1 MSTANLVPETWNLT
15 GDDAKKTLSRV
26 GRRRLVKDALTR
38 LRFSDG
44 FSHARSMAFL
54 GILLFVEGLIAAI
67 GISSTLGSPSTSH
80 SIVKTLRSIVPG
92 PAGRL
97 LTQAASQAH
106 QSASSGHWI
115 AILFGT
121 IGALITGVTL
131 MGQIE
136 RAMNRLYGIE
146 SDRDTAHKYARALLL
161 TLTAGTLAAL
171 AFVGLGLGGAV
182 ASALGNS
189 STRTIWNVA
198 RWPLGILLLVAAI
211 ALILRWAPRR
221 HQPAWS
227 WMSFGAVAAVALMAL
242 VTVVLNVFFHFSSSF
257 GTTYGPLA
265 GIIALAFWS
274 YATAIAL
281 LVGAALAAQLEAVRA
296 GAGAP
301 RSGQKARGSE
311 AQLGA
316 SDGERPPEARAS

>member
-1 MSTANLVPETWNLT
+1 MSTANLVPETWSLT
-15 GDDAKKTLSRV
+15 ADDAKETLSHI

-44 FSHARSMAFL
+44 FSYARSMAFL

-67 GISSTLGSPSTSH
+67 GISSSLDSGYSH
-80 SIVKTLRSIVPG
+80 SIVKGLQSIVPG
-92 PAGRL
+92 PAGRI
-97 LTQAASQAH
+97 LTQAAGQAH
-106 QSASSGHWI
+106 QAVSSGHWI
-115 AILFGT
+115 AIAFGT
-121 IGALITGVTL
+121 IGALVTGTTM

-146 SDRDTAHKYARALLL
+146 SDRDVASKYAHAFLL

-171 AFVGLGLGGAV
+171 AFVGLGLGGGV

-189 STRTIWNVA
+189 GTRTIWNVA
-198 RWPLGILLLVAAI
+198 RWPLGILLLIAAI

-221 HQPAWS
+221 HQPKWS
-227 WMSFGAVAAVALMAL
+227 WMSFGAAAAVALMAL
-242 VTVVLNVFFHFSSSF
+242 VTVVLNVFFHFSSTF

-296 GAGAP
+296 GAGSP
-301 RSGQKARGSE
+301 RSELKTRSAS
-311 AQLGA
+311 QLGTG
-316 SDGERPPEARAS
+316 DGGRPAEVRAG